1 MKLLAILISI
11 TLLMLN
17 GCGASEPTFDGTS
30 KEAAE
35 SSMMKMFPDI
45 DFDDDG
51 PSEEAMK
58 NLPPALETYMCKSIE
73 IMFSNFGQN
82 EEESLSEVREIF
94 NGMTVDEMEAYGIE
108 NDLIGCI
115 SGMMEGLKELEEG
128 LKELENM
135 FE

>member
-1 MKLLAILISI
+1 MKLITILTALMILII
-11 TLLMLN
+11 N
-17 GCGASEPTFDGTS
+17 GCGGSAPTFDGTS
-30 KEAAE
+30 EETAE

-94 NGMTVDEMEAYGIE
+94 NGMTANEMEAYGME

-128 LKELENM
+128 LEELENM
-135 FE
+135 FQ

>member
-1 MKLLAILISI
+1 MKLITILTALTILII
-11 TLLMLN
+11 N
-17 GCGASEPTFDGTS
+17 GCGGSAPTFNGTS
-30 KEAAE
+30 EETAE

-51 PSEEAMK
+51 PSEAAMK

-94 NGMTVDEMEAYGIE
+94 NGMTANDMEAYGME
-108 NDLIGCI
+108 NDLIGCM
-115 SGMMEGLKELEEG
+115 SEMMDG